1 MANDELPSK
10 TLIDFYGLEDPDAG
24 PEAKKAARKLRRD
37 EVKAAEMLRTLMAER
52 GGRPL
57 DDTDMTKAQHRESF
71 LRGVADGKRREQAAR
86 ARLN

>member
-1 MANDELPSK
+1 MATDELPSK

-37 EVKAAEMLRTLMAER
+37 EVKAAEMLRTLMRER

-57 DDTDMTKAQHRESF
+57 NDTDMSKAQHREAF
-71 LRGVADGKRREQAAR
+71 LLGVERGKKREQEAR
-86 ARLN
+86 SRLN